1 MTYKI
6 LTVQITMDLK
16 SGTKKDRRQ
25 RNHIFKE
32 MSTQNYFQGVK
43 KKKKGQTP
51 SPTAI
56 LYMKWERNLF
66 RLEDSSIRGKTGSL
80 KMKEMKKMVKI
91 GKNNMF
97 FIFSSLLYL

>member
-43 KKKKGQTP
+43 KKKKKGRLHPQQ
-51 SPTAI
+51 
-56 LYMKWERNLF
+56 LF
-66 RLEDSSIRGKTGSL
+66 ST
-80 KMKEMKKMVKI
+80 
-91 GKNNMF
+91 
-97 FIFSSLLYL
+97 